1 MGRASCDVVVVGA
14 GPAGLA
20 AAHRLAC
27 RGLRVIVV
35 ERTRRVGGMAASIEV
50 AGVRV
55 DLGSHLLHR
64 ATPPGLLRLLRDLL
78 GEELQVRER
87 RGRIRLGGRWVPY
100 PLRAGTLVRNAPPR
114 FVAGATLD
122 TLTVPFRR
130 PRADTFSEVVRAGL
144 GPTVSRGFYEPF
156 VAKIWGEDP
165 RRLSGEL
172 ARRRVSLRSPLDV
185 ARRVRRGARAEGRT
199 FLYPRRGFGQLSEAL
214 AEAVVTRGGE
224 LRLGSEVRRVRVR
237 SSGAGVE
244 LADGSRI
251 DAARVWSTVP
261 LPALASLVDPP
272 PPPEV
277 LGAAG
282 RLTHRG
288 LALVYLVLDRPS
300 YQPVMTHYFPAPGVI
315 LSRLSEP
322 RHYRDGRGVDPCDRT
337 VLCAEVPC
345 TPGDDVWT
353 AGDADLGEQ
362 VAEALVREGLPD
374 PAAVA
379 VEVHRLAQVYP
390 VYRVG
395 FERDLAAFEA
405 WAGGLD
411 RLLTLGRSG
420 LFAPDNTHHALV
432 MGEAAAA
439 SLRRDGS
446 FDTGAWHRAR
456 DGFRSHVVED

>member
-1 MGRASCDVVVVGA
+1 VVVLGA

-27 RGLRVIVV
+27 RGLRVVVV

-55 DLGSHLLHR
+55 DFGSHLLHR
-64 ATPPGLLRLLRDLL
+64 ATAPGLLRLLHELL
-78 GEELQVRER
+78 GDDLQVRER
-87 RGRIRLGGRWVPY
+87 RGRIRLDDRWVPY
-100 PLRAGTLVRNAPPR
+100 PLRAGTLVRSAPPR
-114 FVAGATLD
+114 FVAGAAVDVLAA
-122 TLTVPFRR
+122 PFRR
-130 PRADTFSEVVRAGL
+130 PRADTFAEVVRARL

-165 RRLSGEL
+165 DRLSGEL

-185 ARRVRRGARAEGRT
+185 ARRVRRGARSEGRT
-199 FLYPRRGFGQLSEAL
+199 FFYPRRGFGQLSEAL
-214 AEAVVTRGGE
+214 ADAIVARGGE
-224 LRLGSEVRRVRVR
+224 VRLGSEVRAVRVG
-237 SSGAGVE
+237 SGGAGVV
-244 LADGSRI
+244 LADGTGI

-261 LPALASLVDPP
+261 LPALARLADPP

-300 YQPVMTHYFPAPGVI
+300 YQPVMTHYFPAAGVV

-322 RHYRDGRGVDPCDRT
+322 RHYRDGRGVDPPDRT

-345 TPGDDVWT
+345 TPGDDVWA
-353 AGDADLGEQ
+353 AGDDDLGAR
-362 VAEALVREGLPD
+362 VADALVREGLPD
-374 PAAVA
+374 PAPVA
-379 VEVHRLAQVYP
+379 VEVHRLARVYP

-395 FERDLAAFEA
+395 FERDLAALEA

-411 RLLTLGRSG
+411 RLLTFGRSG

-439 SLRRDGS
+439 SLRGDGS
-446 FDTGAWHRAR
+446 FDVAAWRRAR